1 MTRKTTLMALAGL
14 GLVAFAV
21 AAFGQAY
28 PINTPAYAPNP
39 VLPQVSVAS
48 TATLPSV
55 QVFQLNAVNAFTVRV
70 QGTFTG
76 LVAEV
81 DVSNDRSN
89 NIVTSPT
96 WTAVGCIQIGAA
108 AGNGQIVSSITVA
121 GIYRCNVSGMTQAR
135 FNVTALSTGTV
146 TFGAAGTSNTAFDH
160 IPSNY
165 DLGSAIPIT
174 AAAPLNVGTTTNSAD
189 FINSDGKGAWCSFS
203 QVSST
208 GSPSAI
214 ITIQVKDAASL
225 NYFNVLS
232 TAAITS
238 VGVSNLEI
246 YPGFLSTD
254 VPTGQTNNGTT
265 VNWVARNFH
274 LPKTW
279 RVQAVVTGAGDFN
292 ASLGCNVLQ

>member
-48 TATLPSV
+48 TATLPSA

-96 WTAVGCIQIGAA
+96 WTAVGCMQIGAA

-174 AAAPLNVGTTTNSAD
+174 AAH
-189 FINSDGKGAWCSFS
+189 
-203 QVSST
+203 
-208 GSPSAI
+208 
-214 ITIQVKDAASL
+214 
-225 NYFNVLS
+225 
-232 TAAITS
+232 
-238 VGVSNLEI
+238 
-246 YPGFLSTD
+246 
-254 VPTGQTNNGTT
+254 
-265 VNWVARNFH
+265 R
-274 LPKTW
+274 
-279 RVQAVVTGAGDFN
+279 
-292 ASLGCNVLQ
+292 